1 MQHSFFA
8 LISRMRFIGR
18 WGLMRNSSSEN
29 IQEHSHMVA
38 CLAHALAVIRRDV
51 FGRSCDAE
59 LCAAAALY
67 HDAAEI
73 FTGDLPTP
81 IKYHDGAIR
90 DAYKRVEA
98 AAEAQLIAALPQPL
112 RPAYEKLL
120 SPADPGVREIV
131 KAADKLAAYIKCV
144 EECAAGNGDF
154 KTALEQTRTA
164 LLGYGLPE
172 VDYFLE
178 HFGGAFGLTLDEL
191 TADQTKGT
199 ERK

>member
-1 MQHSFFA
+1 MKHSFFA
-8 LISRMRFIGR
+8 LISRMRFIAR

-51 FGRSCDAE
+51 FGRDCSAE
-59 LCAAAALY
+59 LCAAVGLY

-90 DAYKRVEA
+90 DAYKRVESA
-98 AAEAQLIAALPQPL
+98 ACAQLIAALPQEL
-112 RPAYEKLL
+112 RPAYEGLL
-120 SPADPGVREIV
+120 SPSDPDVREIV

-154 KTALEQTRTA
+154 KTALIQTRTA
-164 LLGYGLPE
+164 LLSYGLPE

-178 HFGGAFGLTLDEL
+178 HFGSAFGLTLDEL
-191 TADQTKGT
+191 TAAEK
-199 ERK
+199 ERN